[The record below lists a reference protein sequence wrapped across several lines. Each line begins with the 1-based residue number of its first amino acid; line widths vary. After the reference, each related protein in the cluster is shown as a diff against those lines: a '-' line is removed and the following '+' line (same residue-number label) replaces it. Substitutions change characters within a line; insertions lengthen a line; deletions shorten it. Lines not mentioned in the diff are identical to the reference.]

1 MNGKRALMMQ
11 NTFITKTN
19 NMEKDITLIDQKF
32 PEVEYVQGED
42 LNIENMKERIVTK
55 AWYDTARFNDVTD
68 VAVGIGMGT
77 RTLYFYAKK
86 LKLPRRSGLK

>member
-1 MNGKRALMMQ
+1 MKIIKQ
-11 NTFITKTN
+11 KSI
-19 NMEKDITLIDQKF
+19 DI
-32 PEVEYVQGED
+32 EVIEGED

-68 VAVGIGMGT
+68 IAVCIGMGT
-77 RTLYFYAKK
+77 RTLYFYARK

>member
-1 MNGKRALMMQ
+1 MKILKQ
-11 NTFITKTN
+11 KSI
-19 NMEKDITLIDQKF
+19 DVQLI
-32 PEVEYVQGED
+32 EGED

-55 AWYDTARFNDVTD
+55 AWYDTARFNEITD

-86 LKLPRRSGLK
+86 LKLPKRSGLK